1 MSKQIQ
7 LPPTTALVQH
17 KRTPTAKAQAQ
28 QICPI
33 CGALIQDEQIGNK
46 PGWICLAGGYA
57 HYYQARYGHL
67 KRWFTSGEG
76 NLREPVIQAMNCA
89 HRAV

>member
-1 MSKQIQ
+1 MPKQIQ
-7 LPPTTALVQH
+7 LPQTKTLSQYKQADTPKTTV
-17 KRTPTAKAQAQ
+17 Q

-33 CGALIQDEQIGNK
+33 CGATIESKQIGSK
-46 PGWICLAGGYA
+46 PGWVCLAGGYT

-76 NLREPVIQAMNCA
+76 NLREPVIQAMRC
-89 HRAV
+89 V